1 MPLAVKLASRCHQA
15 VVMPGQKVTFL
26 AKKTVQ
32 FAQRQV
38 QIFGVQRY
46 TGAMKS
52 TSDLRTFVAAF
63 FCMAFAAV
71 ASAQWQWIGKDGRK
85 VFSDQSPPAEIQEK
99 DILKRPGGSVRS
111 SAPVAVN
118 TAGTP
123 AVSAAGKPASAAS
136 APTAKAS
143 APKVTGKDAELEAKK
158 KKAEEEQAEK
168 KKAEEEK
175 VAKTK
180 AENCARA
187 KNGLATL
194 KSGVRMASRNDKG
207 ETEVFDDAK
216 RASESKRAQE
226 IIDSSCS

>member
-1 MPLAVKLASRCHQA
+1 MKITSSLKFWAAA
-15 VVMPGQKVTFL
+15 VVCT
-26 AKKTVQ
+26 
-32 FAQRQV
+32 
-38 QIFGVQRY
+38 
-46 TGAMKS
+46 
-52 TSDLRTFVAAF
+52 
-63 FCMAFAAV
+63 AFASV

-99 DILKRPGGSVRS
+99 DILKRPSGSVRS
-111 SAPVAVN
+111 SVPVVIDAAGAPVG
-118 TAGTP
+118 TA
-123 AVSAAGKPASAAS
+123 AAKPASAAS
-136 APTAKAS
+136 GPIAKAS

-175 VAKTK
+175 VAKVK

-216 RASESKRAQE
+216 RAAESKRTQE

>member
-1 MPLAVKLASRCHQA
+1 MKFTAYSKPLATALV
-15 VVMPGQKVTFL
+15 
-26 AKKTVQ
+26 
-32 FAQRQV
+32 
-38 QIFGVQRY
+38 
-46 TGAMKS
+46 
-52 TSDLRTFVAAF
+52 
-63 FCMAFAAV
+63 CMTLAAV
-71 ASAQWQWIGKDGRK
+71 ATAQWQWIGKDGRK

-99 DILKRPGGSVRS
+99 DILKRPGASVRS
-111 SAPVAVN
+111 SAPVAVD
-118 TAGTP
+118 APGAAAS
-123 AVSAAGKPASAAS
+123 AVVGKPAGTAS
-136 APTAKAS
+136 APAAKAS

-175 VAKTK
+175 VAKGK

-194 KSGVRMASRNDKG
+194 KSGVRMSSRNDKG

-226 IIDSSCS
+226 IIDSSCG